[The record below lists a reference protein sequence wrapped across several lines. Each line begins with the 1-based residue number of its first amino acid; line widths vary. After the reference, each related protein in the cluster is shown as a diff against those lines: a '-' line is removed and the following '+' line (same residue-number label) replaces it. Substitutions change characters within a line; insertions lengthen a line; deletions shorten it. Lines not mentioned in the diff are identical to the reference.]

1 MRAIT
6 MTTVAAVL
14 ALLPLAL
21 GVGRGSAILEP
32 LAVAIITGLLVQL
45 PLVLGVLPALLSI
58 FGVAKAIP
66 PEASPLL
73 PAP

>member
-1 MRAIT
+1 

-73 PAP
+73 SAP